1 MHLTAD
7 AAARGNR
14 RAPGWLVALLLVAP
28 AMVFLVAFYVA
39 PLGQMVAESLHP
51 GKGGGDERAVSVE
64 QYAKV
69 AKGGRT
75 ARAFERTVR
84 LAAAATLVTFVV
96 SYPIALL
103 LLGTQRRLRTVLLL
117 IVFISLASSLLVRN
131 YGWLVTLSD
140 TGPLNRLLISLG
152 AIDAPVRMV
161 YSEGAIVVAL
171 VHYAMPFM
179 ILPVY
184 ASLLRI
190 PGSFTEAAQSLG
202 AGPFRALAGIVLP
215 LSMPGIFGG
224 TLLTFAIC
232 MSAFVTPLMLGS
244 PSTALISQVA
254 AEEFLV
260 QLNFPFGSAV
270 IVSLT
275 VATFAIVAGY
285 TFMVRKVF
293 RGQV

>member
-1 MHLTAD
+1 MSAT
-7 AAARGNR
+7 AARSTPR
-14 RAPGWLVALLLVAP
+14 WVTALLLAAP
-28 AMVFLVAFYVA
+28 ALVFLLVFYVL
-39 PLGQMVAESLHP
+39 PLGTMVGESMHP
-51 GKGGGDERAVSVE
+51 WKGDGGDETVVSFE

-75 ARAFERTVR
+75 VRAFERTVR
-84 LAAAATLVTFVV
+84 IALVATVVTFVI

-103 LLGTQRRLRTVLLL
+103 LLGAGRRLRTSLLMV
-117 IVFISLASSLLVRN
+117 IFISLASSLLVRN

-140 TGPLNRLLISLG
+140 TGPLNRLFIAFGLVS
-152 AIDAPVRMV
+152 APVRMV
-161 YSEGAIVVAL
+161 YSEGAIIVAL

-179 ILPVY
+179 ILPVF

-190 PGSFTEAAQSLG
+190 PPSYAEAAQSLG

-244 PSTALISQVA
+244 PSTAMISQVA
-254 AEEFLV
+254 AEQFLV
-260 QLNFPFGSAV
+260 QLNFQFGSAV

-275 VATFAIVAGY
+275 VATFAIVAVY
-285 TFMVRKVF
+285 TLLVRKVF
-293 RGQV
+293 RAQI

>member
-1 MHLTAD
+1 MAS
-7 AAARGNR
+7 AG
-14 RAPGWLVALLLVAP
+14 RAPRWVIALALAAP
-28 AMVFLVAFYVA
+28 ALVFLLAFYLV
-39 PLGQMVAESLHP
+39 PLGYMVEESLHP
-51 GKGGGDERAVSVE
+51 WRGDGGDEKVISVE

-75 ARAFERTVR
+75 VRAFERTVR
-84 LAAAATLVTFVV
+84 IAATATVATFVV

-103 LLGTQRRLRTVLLL
+103 LLAAGPRLRTALLL
-117 IVFISLASSLLVRN
+117 LVFISLASSLLVRN

-140 TGPLNRLLISLG
+140 TGPLNRLLAATGISS
-152 AIDAPVRMV
+152 APVRMV

-179 ILPVY
+179 ILPVF
-184 ASLLRI
+184 AALLRI
-190 PGSFTEAAQSLG
+190 PPSYAEAAQSLG
-202 AGPFRALAGIVLP
+202 AGPFRALAGIILP

-244 PSTALISQVA
+244 PSTSMISQVA
-254 AEEFLV
+254 AEQFLV

-270 IVSLT
+270 IVALT
-275 VATFAIVAGY
+275 VATFVIVALY
-285 TFMVRKVF
+285 TLAVRRVF
-293 RGQV
+293 RAQV

>member
-1 MHLTAD
+1 MI
-7 AAARGNR
+7 
-14 RAPGWLVALLLVAP
+14 ALALAAP
-28 AMVFLVAFYVA
+28 ALVFLLAFYLV
-39 PLGQMVAESLHP
+39 PLAYMVEESLHP
-51 GKGGGDERAVSVE
+51 WRGDGGDERVFSVE

-75 ARAFERTVR
+75 VRAFERTAR
-84 LAAAATLVTFVV
+84 IAAIATVATFAV
-96 SYPIALL
+96 SYPIALM
-103 LLGTQRRLRTVLLL
+103 LLGAGQRLRTALLL
-117 IVFISLASSLLVRN
+117 LVFISLASSLLVRN

-140 TGPLNRLLISLG
+140 TGPLNRLLAATG
-152 AIDAPVRMV
+152 AASAPVRMV

-179 ILPVY
+179 ILPIF

-190 PGSFTEAAQSLG
+190 PPSYAEAAQSLG
-202 AGPFRALAGIVLP
+202 AGPFRALTGIILP

-244 PSTALISQVA
+244 PSTSMISQVA
-254 AEEFLV
+254 AEQFLV

-275 VATFAIVAGY
+275 IATFVIVALY
-285 TFMVRKVF
+285 TLAVRRVF
-293 RGQV
+293 RAQV

>member
-1 MHLTAD
+1 MI
-7 AAARGNR
+7 
-14 RAPGWLVALLLVAP
+14 ALALAAP
-28 AMVFLVAFYVA
+28 ALVFLIAFYLV
-39 PLGQMVAESLHP
+39 PMGYMVEESLHP
-51 GKGGGDERAVSVE
+51 WRGDGGDERVVSVE

-69 AKGGRT
+69 ARGGRT

-84 LAAAATLVTFVV
+84 IAALATAVTFVA

-103 LLGTQRRLRTVLLL
+103 LLGAGSRLRTTLLL
-117 IVFISLASSLLVRN
+117 VVFISLASSLLVRS

-140 TGPLNRLLISLG
+140 TGPLNRLLAWVG
-152 AIDAPVRMV
+152 ATSAPVRMV

-179 ILPVY
+179 ILPIF

-190 PGSFTEAAQSLG
+190 PPSYAEAAQSLG
-202 AGPFRALAGIVLP
+202 AGPLRALAGIVLP

-244 PSTALISQVA
+244 PSTAMISQVA
-254 AEEFLV
+254 AEQFLV

-270 IVSLT
+270 IVALT
-275 VATFAIVAGY
+275 IATFVIVALY
-285 TFMVRKVF
+285 TLAVRRVF
-293 RGQV
+293 RAQV